1 MAAMTIGT
9 LSRRTGIPV
18 KALRTYEDMGLLYTV
33 GRSPGNYRL
42 FDDEALWCVA
52 VVSGLRE
59 LGLTLEEIRAVATDY
74 LQKSD
79 EPVGPRLAGVL
90 KNVRARTEHQIADL
104 WERLQRIDDFERA
117 AAAELAGVAD
127 FRDMDPRGRQT
138 GT

>member
-9 LSRRTGIPV
+9 LSRRTGVPV
-18 KALRTYEDMGLLYTV
+18 KALRAYEDMGLLYTV

-52 VVSGLRE
+52 VVSGLRR
-59 LGLTLEEIRAVATDY
+59 LGLTLEEIRGVAVDY
-74 LQKSD
+74 LRKTD

-90 KNVRARTEHQIADL
+90 KNVRARTERQIVEL
-104 WERLQRIDDFERA
+104 RERLQLIDDFERA
-117 AAAELAGVAD
+117 AAAELAGIAD
-127 FRDMDPRGRQT
+127 FRDMDPRGRTT

>member
-59 LGLTLEEIRAVATDY
+59 LGLTVEEIRGVALDY
-74 LQKSD
+74 LQKTD
-79 EPVGPRLAGVL
+79 APIGPRLAGVL
-90 KNVRARTEHQIADL
+90 KNVRARTERQIADL
-104 WERLQRIDDFERA
+104 RERLQRIEDFEQA

-127 FRDMDPRGRQT
+127 FRDMDPRARQRRT
-138 GT
+138 